1 VVPAVVST
9 VRKKV
14 RPMRVIH
21 TSDWHLG
28 QELHGFDRGVE
39 HDAFLDWLSG
49 QLIELDADALIVT
62 GDVYDTVNPPILA
75 QQRLYQ
81 FVKRALTI
89 CPHLQIVLI
98 GGNHDSAARLE
109 LPKHLLEADR
119 VHLIGGL
126 PRATSQL
133 SASRL
138 FITMRDKTGT
148 PAAVCAAVPYLRP
161 GDLPLPGDSESPIKS
176 LYRQVIDTAH
186 GIRGDLPL
194 IVTGHLHMSGGAVS
208 ALSERRIVIGG
219 EEAVSTDIFPAS
231 VAYVALGHLHKPQ
244 LISGQTII
252 RYAGSPFPMSV
263 AETDYHHSI
272 VVLDLDGTH
281 AVKTAWLRTPR
292 PVAFY
297 RVPTVGAAPLDMVED
312 ALRGM
317 VLDDPGEHS
326 RPFLEVVV
334 QLDGAEPDLRR
345 RIDVALEGKPLRL
358 TRIVRQTAGQG
369 GTLADTV
376 EGSTTLDTLDPA
388 HVFARRHTEEYGVEP
403 PDDLQR
409 AFIDVFNSIVS
420 PGTDRGGVA

>member
-1 VVPAVVST
+1 
-9 VRKKV
+9 
-14 RPMRVIH
+14 MRVIH

-39 HDAFLDWLSG
+39 HDAFLDWLAD

-81 FVKRALTI
+81 FVKRALTN

-109 LPKHLLEADR
+109 LPKHLLDADR
-119 VHLIGGL
+119 VHLIGGM
-126 PRATSQL
+126 PRVTSQPT
-133 SASRL
+133 ASRI
-138 FITMRDKTGT
+138 FITMRDKTGK
-148 PAAVCAAVPYLRP
+148 PGAVCAAVPYLRP
-161 GDLPLPGDSESPIKS
+161 GDLPLQGDAENPLKS

-194 IVTGHLHMSGGAVS
+194 IVTGHIHMSGGAVS
-208 ALSERRIVIGG
+208 ALSERRIIVGG

-244 LISGQTII
+244 VISGQTVI

-272 VVLDLDGTH
+272 VVLDLDGAD
-281 AVKTAWLRTPR
+281 AVKAALLRTPR

-297 RVPTVGAAPLDMVED
+297 RVPTVGAAPLEMVED
-312 ALRGM
+312 TLRGM
-317 VLDDPGEHS
+317 VLDDPGEHR

-334 QLDGAEPDLRR
+334 QLDGAEPELRR

-358 TRIVRQTAGQG
+358 TRIVRQAAGQG

-376 EGSTTLDTLDPA
+376 EGSTMLDTLDPA
-388 HVFARRHTEEYGVEP
+388 LVFARRHVEEYGVEP
-403 PDDLQR
+403 PDYLQR
-409 AFIDVFNSIVS
+409 AFNDVLNGIVS